1 MCNEAVDTYIFVFDF
16 ILHQYMMKTDTRPKK
31 VWCLNSINLNNVDAD
46 DGKLDVCDPETITH
60 VRLIAQNNRYK

>member
-1 MCNEAVDTYIFVFDF
+1 
-16 ILHQYMMKTDTRPKK
+16 MMKTDTRPKK